1 MQTIA
6 VKELPPTE
14 LVCETAYS
22 ASPLGK
28 HPSTMTFYADRE
40 HYGIEWNIPA
50 LDRTVDIGLVFE
62 YLTLVDYDGV
72 FSLPKE
78 AIELIREVGF
88 TVPPD
93 MEE

>member
-50 LDRTVDIGLVFE
+50 LDRTVDI
-62 YLTLVDYDGV
+62 
-72 FSLPKE
+72 
-78 AIELIREVGF
+78 
-88 TVPPD
+88 
-93 MEE
+93 